1 MNFYHPFYHNCL
13 YFIFLIGSKEL
24 KKKNYFRISRMMEI
38 RNFQIVSNCAKH
50 IVVYDQFSSP
60 FLSQL
65 LYSNSIIYSNC
76 YILFFL
82 LVGSKEKSYA

>member
-1 MNFYHPFYHNCL
+1 
-13 YFIFLIGSKEL
+13 
-24 KKKNYFRISRMMEI
+24 MMEI

-76 YILFFL
+76 YILIVIFFL
-82 LVGSKEKSYA
+82 LVGSKEESYA